1 MNIDMISIKAL
12 VFMGRTKKF
21 PEGKNSCIRPIA
33 ILLINHLFKYFNGVP
48 HQFGANG
55 SE

>member
-1 MNIDMISIKAL
+1 MNIDIISIKAL
-12 VFMGRTKKF
+12 VFMGRVKKF
-21 PEGKNSCIRPIA
+21 TEGKNSGIRPIA
-33 ILLINHLFKYFNGVP
+33 ELLIHHLFQYFNGVP